1 MNPLDTISSG
11 IKMLLVSLKLQSSNL
26 VQKPQIIMKTT
37 VLGIL
42 TIITTLANV
51 TIQILSGGSPDFT
64 AALAAVVAGAGLI
77 QASDAK

>member
-1 MNPLDTISSG
+1 
-11 IKMLLVSLKLQSSNL
+11 
-26 VQKPQIIMKTT
+26 MKTT
-37 VLGIL
+37 ILGVL

-77 QASDAK
+77 QAADSK